1 MINLYQIRKRIT
13 KSVTKSVKYLFT
25 AWYGRFILGAI
36 LTIVGGV
43 LSPYGTIDFLS
54 TDYEFFTYV
63 ATLGMLVI
71 AVQILIMIAAAIY
84 MAIIK
89 DK

>member
-1 MINLYQIRKRIT
+1 MINLYQIRKKFI
-13 KSVTKSVKYLFT
+13 KSLKYLFVT
-25 AWYGRFILGAI
+25 WYGRFILGAI
-36 LTIVGGV
+36 LTVVGGV

-54 TDYEFFTYV
+54 TNYEFFTYV
-63 ATLGMLVI
+63 ATLGMLII